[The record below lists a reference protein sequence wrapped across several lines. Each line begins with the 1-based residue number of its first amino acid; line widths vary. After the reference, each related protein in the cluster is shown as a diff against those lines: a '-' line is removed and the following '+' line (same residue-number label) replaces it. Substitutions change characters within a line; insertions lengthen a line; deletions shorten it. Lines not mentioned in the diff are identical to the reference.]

1 MGESFFKKKGIA
13 IEKIAAELYLLSVND
28 RLPIMNELQ
37 EKYGLSRGTV
47 QNALSFLKSEEA
59 IKTKSRGHLGT
70 FIEEIDY
77 KKLQS
82 YANADRLIGTMPL
95 PYSKLYEGLA
105 TGLYTMFN
113 DQHIKLNLAFIR
125 GAKERIE
132 ASESGTYDFA
142 VVSRFAADEEI
153 RNGRDI
159 AIVLSFGPSSYLSKH
174 VLVFSDKEKTAIE
187 DGMKIGIDE
196 DSLDHYHLTK
206 DLVENKKVTLVNYPA
221 NQLIHAIREREIDA
235 GVWNYDEI
243 VEKGYSDLKI
253 VDIPVQSYHVSISE
267 AVVVCSKERLMIQ
280 SLFKKNISIEQ
291 MHDIQRKVKTG
302 QMVPRF

>member
-1 MGESFFKKKGIA
+1 MSESFFKKKGIA
-13 IEKIAAELYLLSVND
+13 IENIASEIYLLNVND

-37 EKYGLSRGTV
+37 QKYDLSRGTV
-47 QNALSFLKSEEA
+47 QNALAFLKKEEA

-70 FIEEIDY
+70 FLEEIDY

-82 YANADRLIGTMPL
+82 YANADRLVGTMPL

-105 TGLYTMFN
+105 TGLYTLFN
-113 DQHIKLNLAFIR
+113 DQQIKLNLAFLR

-142 VVSRFAADEEI
+142 VVSRFAAEEEI
-153 RNGRDI
+153 NKGKEI
-159 AIVLSFGPSSYLSKH
+159 AIALAFGPNTYLSKH
-174 VLVFSDKEKTAIE
+174 ILIFSDKDKTEIE

-206 DLVENKKVTLVNYPA
+206 DLTEDKKVTLVNYPA
-221 NQLIHAIREREIDA
+221 NQLIHAIREKEIDA

-243 VEKGYSDLKI
+243 IEKGYTDLNY
-253 VDIPVQSYHVSISE
+253 VDIPVKDYHASISE
-267 AVVVCSKERLMIQ
+267 AVIVCSKERLMIQ
-280 SLFKKNISIEQ
+280 SLFKKNISIER
-291 MHDIQRKVKTG
+291 MHDIQYKVKTG
-302 QMVPRF
+302 QLVPRF